1 MSPARPPG
9 NLSGDTWIY
18 ILYNTRIG
26 ETSGGLTTLNITKN
40 EGFFVV
46 EEKNY
51 LNITF
56 FDRGVFGVYQGVK

>member
-18 ILYNTRIG
+18 IITQVKLQ
-26 ETSGGLTTLNITKN
+26 GGLTTLNITKN
-40 EGFFVV
+40 EGFYGV

-56 FDRGVFGVYQGVK
+56 FDGGVFVVYQGVK